1 MAEYTAQEKQRI
13 RENANNKT
21 AAFYEA
27 VERREIMNLERKTLT
42 PSSENFYQQSG
53 GETAAAIKGL
63 KAELARAQIDE
74 ERYQTL
80 RRNGKRTA
88 KQEAEYEEL
97 KKKHETNE
105 ETISLQKSALEKLL
119 NGGELNNSEQNQASS
134 AAVLQARADWKS
146 AANNEVKQKIDA
158 VDLMHSRA
166 EDRHVNEGTYETIQ
180 TEAQDAADLGLNAHI
195 FGPDGIITTDKHYF
209 DAMKEGVQGSF
220 HGETYDEIEIRKFK
234 EYGNNYFSL
243 FTYIPGQEEK
253 IPFVAD
259 GVMTELPPVS
269 FSTEWA
275 NSPAA
280 SVGEKLD
287 ETLNN
292 DFIEFLGMRA
302 ADASTPVMRRKDALT
317 TRVYKDA
324 GEMKFQVK
332 FRIYPGQKIGNRQM
346 TNVKEWLLFLSLT
359 TPINAACSFSVSNTF
374 GNIIK
379 TADGIANAFEELK
392 DYISGDNNT
401 DDVDPNVA
409 TVLKAQLGSS
419 TTVDSLYSFQNAAA
433 RIANANVF
441 GACVFGLRIYPWIF
455 KQALTVYISDW
466 SVEPSKEWN
475 ETVNDHYFYDFTLNC
490 ELDQK
495 PSANTWAK
503 EILKETGF

>member
-1 MAEYTAQEKQRI
+1 MAEYTAEEKQRI

-21 AAFYEA
+21 AAYYDA
-27 VERREIMNLERKTLT
+27 VERREIMNLERKTMT
-42 PSSENFYQQSG
+42 PSSENFYQKSG
-53 GETAAAIKGL
+53 GETTAAIKGL
-63 KAELARAQIDE
+63 KAELARSAIENE
-74 ERYQTL
+74 EYQRL
-80 RRNGKRTA
+80 RRNGKRSE
-88 KQEAEYEEL
+88 KQEARYQELKAGRDNFEHTREVQQSALDKLLKGEEL
-97 KKKHETNE
+97 EGE
-105 ETISLQKSALEKLL
+105 EAS
-119 NGGELNNSEQNQASS
+119 QAHNFS
-134 AAVLQARADWKS
+134 VLQAKADWNE
-146 AANNEVKQKIDA
+146 AAKNEVKQIDA

-180 TEAQDAADLGLNAHI
+180 TEAQDTADLGLNAHI

-220 HGETYDEIEIRKFK
+220 HGETYDELEIRKFK

-243 FTYIPGQEEK
+243 FTYIPGQDEK

-379 TADGIANAFEELK
+379 TADGIANAFKELK

-503 EILKETGF
+503 EILKDTGF

>member
-1 MAEYTAQEKQRI
+1 MAERTILQTA
-13 RENANNKT
+13 ENAKGDYEREQARQYIRNKMRETEQRATMNDAAANGGQSNANRVNKILNNDEVYKSYQADEQLLAEGNLNDALLLRYANLNIAQKQQKEDNKT
-21 AAFYEA
+21 DY
-27 VERREIMNLERKTLT
+27 
-42 PSSENFYQQSG
+42 
-53 GETAAAIKGL
+53 
-63 KAELARAQIDE
+63 
-74 ERYQTL
+74 
-80 RRNGKRTA
+80 
-88 KQEAEYEEL
+88 
-97 KKKHETNE
+97 
-105 ETISLQKSALEKLL
+105 
-119 NGGELNNSEQNQASS
+119 
-134 AAVLQARADWKS
+134 
-146 AANNEVKQKIDA
+146 
-158 VDLMHSRA
+158 VDLGISRA
-166 EDRHVNEGTYETIQ
+166 RDRIENEGTSEDMYTI
-180 TEAQDAADLGLNAHI
+180 AQDMADLGYSAHI
-195 FGPDGIITTDKHYF
+195 FGPDGIVTTDQHYF

-220 HGETYDEIEIRKFK
+220 HGETYDELEIRKFM

-243 FTYIPGQEEK
+243 FTYIPGQDEK

-379 TADGIANAFEELK
+379 TADGIANAFKELK
-392 DYISGDNNT
+392 DYISGDNNN

-503 EILKETGF
+503 EILKDTGF

>member
-1 MAEYTAQEKQRI
+1 MAERTILQTA
-13 RENANNKT
+13 ENAKGDYEREQARQYIKNKMRE
-21 AAFYEA
+21 YEQSA
-27 VERREIMNLERKTLT
+27 SMND
-42 PSSENFYQQSG
+42 
-53 GETAAAIKGL
+53 AAANGGQSNANRVNNIL
-63 KAELARAQIDE
+63 SQNETYTSLQQDEELLAEGKLSDDYVLRYARANIAQ
-74 ERYQTL
+74 
-80 RRNGKRTA
+80 
-88 KQEAEYEEL
+88 KQ
-97 KKKHETNE
+97 
-105 ETISLQKSALEKLL
+105 QKEDSKT
-119 NGGELNNSEQNQASS
+119 
-134 AAVLQARADWKS
+134 DY
-146 AANNEVKQKIDA
+146 
-158 VDLMHSRA
+158 VDLGISRA
-166 EDRHVNEGTYETIQ
+166 RDRIENEGTSENMFTI
-180 TEAQDAADLGLNAHI
+180 AQDMANLGYSAHI
-195 FGPDGIITTDKHYF
+195 FGPDGIVTTDKHYF

-220 HGETYDEIEIRKFK
+220 HGETYDELEIRKFM

-379 TADGIANAFEELK
+379 TADGIANAFKELK

-503 EILKETGF
+503 EILKDTGF

>member
-1 MAEYTAQEKQRI
+1 MAERTILQTA
-13 RENANNKT
+13 ENAKGDYEKEQARQYIKNKMREYEQRATMDDAAANGGQSNANRVNKILSQNATYTSLQQDEQLLAEGELSDDYTLRYARANIAQKQQKEDNKT
-21 AAFYEA
+21 DY
-27 VERREIMNLERKTLT
+27 
-42 PSSENFYQQSG
+42 
-53 GETAAAIKGL
+53 
-63 KAELARAQIDE
+63 
-74 ERYQTL
+74 
-80 RRNGKRTA
+80 
-88 KQEAEYEEL
+88 
-97 KKKHETNE
+97 
-105 ETISLQKSALEKLL
+105 
-119 NGGELNNSEQNQASS
+119 
-134 AAVLQARADWKS
+134 
-146 AANNEVKQKIDA
+146 
-158 VDLMHSRA
+158 VDLGISRA
-166 EDRHVNEGTYETIQ
+166 RDRIENEGTSEDMYTI
-180 TEAQDAADLGLNAHI
+180 AQDMANLGHSAHI
-195 FGPDGIITTDKHYF
+195 FGPDGIVTTDQHYF

-220 HGETYDEIEIRKFK
+220 HGETYDELEIRKFM

-243 FTYIPGQEEK
+243 FTYIPGQDEQL
-253 IPFVAD
+253 PFVAD

-317 TRVYKDA
+317 TRVYKDV
-324 GEMKFQVK
+324 GDMKFQVK
-332 FRIYPGQKIGNRQM
+332 FRIYPGQKVGNREM

-379 TADGIANAFEELK
+379 TADGVANAFKELK
-392 DYISGDNNT
+392 DYISGDNKN

-419 TTVDSLYSFQNAAA
+419 TSVDSLYSFQNAAA

-503 EILKETGF
+503 EILKDTGY

>member
-1 MAEYTAQEKQRI
+1 MAERTILQTAENAKGDYEREQARQYIRNKMRETEQRATMNDAAANGGQSNVNRVNKILSNDEVYKSYQADEHLLAEGNLNDALLLRYANLNVAARQERENRSASTQEKI
-13 RENANNKT
+13 DNSFNAVRERQANGEYVTIDDVGQEMVN
-21 AAFYEA
+21 
-27 VERREIMNLERKTLT
+27 
-42 PSSENFYQQSG
+42 QG
-53 GETAAAIKGL
+53 GSYT
-63 KAELARAQIDE
+63 R
-74 ERYQTL
+74 
-80 RRNGKRTA
+80 
-88 KQEAEYEEL
+88 
-97 KKKHETNE
+97 
-105 ETISLQKSALEKLL
+105 
-119 NGGELNNSEQNQASS
+119 
-134 AAVLQARADWKS
+134 
-146 AANNEVKQKIDA
+146 
-158 VDLMHSRA
+158 M
-166 EDRHVNEGTYETIQ
+166 
-180 TEAQDAADLGLNAHI
+180 
-195 FGPDGIITTDKHYF
+195 GPDGIVTSDPHYF

-220 HGETYDEIEIRKFK
+220 HGETYDELEIRKFM

-243 FTYIPGQEEK
+243 FTYIPGQDEK

-379 TADGIANAFEELK
+379 TADGIANAFKELR
-392 DYISGDNNT
+392 DYISGDNNS

-409 TVLKAQLGSS
+409 NVLKAQLGSS
-419 TTVDSLYSFQNAAA
+419 TSVDSLYSFQNAAA

-503 EILKETGF
+503 EILKDTGF

>member
-1 MAEYTAQEKQRI
+1 MAEYTAEEKQRI

-21 AAFYEA
+21 AAYYDA
-27 VERREIMNLERKTLT
+27 VERREIMNLERKTIT
-42 PSSENFYQQSG
+42 PSSENFYQKSG
-53 GETAAAIKGL
+53 GETTAAIKGL
-63 KAELARAQIDE
+63 KAELARAAIENE
-74 ERYQTL
+74 EYQRL
-80 RRNGKRTA
+80 KRNGKRSST
-88 KQEAEYEEL
+88 QEARYQEL
-97 KKKHETNE
+97 KAGRDDFEHTREVQQN
-105 ETISLQKSALEKLL
+105 ALDKLL
-119 NGGELNNSEQNQASS
+119 NGEELEGEEASMAHNIS
-134 AAVLQARADWKS
+134 VLQAKTDWNE
-146 AANNEVKQKIDA
+146 AAKNETKQVDV
-158 VDLMHSRA
+158 VDLEKSRA

-220 HGETYDEIEIRKFK
+220 HGETYDELEIRKFK

-243 FTYIPGQEEK
+243 FTYIPGQDEK

-379 TADGIANAFEELK
+379 TADGIANAFAELK
-392 DYISGDNNT
+392 DYISGDKSN

-503 EILKETGF
+503 EILKDTGF